1 MKPQKPTNRLLEPHK
16 AVESYL
22 DNLLHDA
29 VEPVVAE
36 QPVKISPSVM
46 FPPALES
53 ELEYAMEDIDD
64 EAPLPDESLCVEV
77 NQVHVPE
84 PEIASLEKKTPELS
98 SSVESEGVIEMT
110 STVDTDAIKHIEI
123 SQRYDFPMQ
132 CLMFR
137 VSGNQLSI
145 PLIDMGSV
153 LPWGGSLTKLPY
165 SPEWFLGLLI
175 HRDQNVRVID
185 TAKFMHI
192 PQTETKNEGRHIL
205 VFGRENWAL
214 TCDQLGDVVK
224 LNENDVKWTKK
235 GVQGLILGTIKSS
248 LAILID
254 PNKFLLQLNQ
264 NS

>member
-1 MKPQKPTNRLLEPHK
+1 MKPLKPINRLLEPHK

-29 VEPVVAE
+29 VEPVVTE
-36 QPVKISPSVM
+36 SPLIINPSVM
-46 FPPALES
+46 FTPALES
-53 ELEYAMEDIDD
+53 ALDSIDD
-64 EAPLPDESLCVEV
+64 LIVPIAQEILCDEHES
-77 NQVHVPE
+77 E
-84 PEIASLEKKTPELS
+84 PEIVSLEKTPEDIAS
-98 SSVESEGVIEMT
+98 VESAGVIQVASSVEV
-110 STVDTDAIKHIEI
+110 DAINHDEI

-153 LPWGGSLTKLPY
+153 LPWGASLTMLPH

-175 HRDQNVRVID
+175 HRDNNVRVVD

-205 VFGRENWAL
+205 VFGRESWAL

-248 LAILID
+248 LSILID
-254 PNKFLLQLNQ
+254 PDKFLLQLNQ